1 VPSEK
6 DKSKE
11 QKAAAFAGIRR
22 RGIKMEV
29 DRTSDK
35 VVRSIHDYWTLFLFE
50 GAALLLLGLLAV
62 VIPSI
67 ASSAATLFIGWLFII
82 SGVIGLVTTFWAR
95 PIPGFWWS
103 LVSAL
108 LGVLVGAVL
117 VAHRSNDL
125 YGGLMGWPLEAA
137 GPLRMVL
144 VLFFL
149 IEGGASIMFAFEH
162 RRQFSGRWAWML
174 ASGILDIGL
183 ATVIIFDLPGTS
195 AWTMGLLIGINMI
208 VGGASLIAMGLHA
221 RSGSPASNAA
231 LQ

>member
-1 VPSEK
+1 
-6 DKSKE
+6 
-11 QKAAAFAGIRR
+11 
-22 RGIKMEV
+22 MEV
-29 DRTSDK
+29 NRLPDK
-35 VVRSIHDYWTLFLFE
+35 VTRSIRDYWTLFLFE
-50 GAALLLLGLLAV
+50 GAALVSLGLLAG

-67 ASSAATLFIGWLFII
+67 ASSAAPLFIGWLFIV
-82 SGVIGLVTTFWAR
+82 SGIIGLVTTFWAR
-95 PIPGFWWS
+95 HIPGVWWS

-108 LGVLVGAVL
+108 LGILVGTVL
-117 VAHRSNDL
+117 IALRSHDL
-125 YGGLMGWPLEAA
+125 YGGLMGWPLEAV

-149 IEGGASIMFAFEH
+149 IEVGASIMFAFEH

-174 ASGILDIGL
+174 ASGVLDIGL

>member
-1 VPSEK
+1 
-6 DKSKE
+6 
-11 QKAAAFAGIRR
+11 
-22 RGIKMEV
+22 MEV
-29 DRTSDK
+29 NRMQDT
-35 VVRSIHDYWTLFLFE
+35 VTRSIHDYWTLFLFE
-50 GAALLLLGLLAV
+50 GVVLVALGLLAII
-62 VIPSI
+62 IPSI
-67 ASSAATLFIGWLFII
+67 ASSAAILFIGWLFIA

-95 PIPGFWWS
+95 HIPGFWWS

-108 LGVLVGAVL
+108 LGILVGAVL
-117 VAHRSNDL
+117 IAHRSNDL
-125 YGGLMGWPLEAA
+125 YGGLMGWPLETI

-174 ASGILDIGL
+174 ASGVLDIGL
-183 ATVIIFDLPGTS
+183 ASIIIFDLSGTS

-231 LQ
+231 FP

>member
-1 VPSEK
+1 
-6 DKSKE
+6 
-11 QKAAAFAGIRR
+11 
-22 RGIKMEV
+22 MEV
-29 DRTSDK
+29 NRLSDT
-35 VVRSIHDYWTLFLFE
+35 VTRSIHDYWTLFLFE
-50 GAALLLLGLLAV
+50 GVALISLGLLAI

-95 PIPGFWWS
+95 HLPGYWWS

-108 LGVLVGAVL
+108 LGILVGAVL
-117 VAHRSNDL
+117 IAHKSNDL
-125 YGGLMGWPLEAA
+125 YGGLMGWPLEAI

-174 ASGILDIGL
+174 ASGVIDIGL
-183 ATVIIFDLPGTS
+183 ASIIIFNLPGTS

-221 RSGSPASNAA
+221 RSASPASNAS

>member
-1 VPSEK
+1 
-6 DKSKE
+6 
-11 QKAAAFAGIRR
+11 
-22 RGIKMEV
+22 MEV
-29 DRTSDK
+29 NRMPDT
-35 VVRSIHDYWTLFLFE
+35 VTRSIHDYWTLFLFE
-50 GAALLLLGLLAV
+50 GVVLVALGLLAII
-62 VIPSI
+62 IPSI
-67 ASSAATLFIGWLFII
+67 ASSAAILFIGWLFIA

-95 PIPGFWWS
+95 HIPGFWWS

-108 LGVLVGAVL
+108 LGILVGAVL
-117 VAHRSNDL
+117 IAHRSNDL
-125 YGGLMGWPLEAA
+125 YGGLMGWPLETI

-174 ASGILDIGL
+174 ASGVLDISL
-183 ATVIIFDLPGTS
+183 ASIIIFDLSGTS

-231 LQ
+231 FP

>member
-1 VPSEK
+1 MEVVRTSEK
-6 DKSKE
+6 
-11 QKAAAFAGIRR
+11 AI
-22 RGIKMEV
+22 
-29 DRTSDK
+29 
-35 VVRSIHDYWTLFLFE
+35 RSIHDYWTLFLFE
-50 GAALLLLGLLAV
+50 GAALVLLGLIAV
-62 VIPSI
+62 AIPSI
-67 ASSAATLFIGWLFII
+67 TSSAATLFIGWLFIV
-82 SGVIGLVTTFWAR
+82 SGIIGLATTFLAR
-95 PIPGFWWS
+95 HLPGFWWS

-108 LGVLVGAVL
+108 ISVLVGTVL
-117 VAHRSNDL
+117 VAHKSNDL

-137 GPLRMVL
+137 GPMRMVL

-174 ASGILDIGL
+174 ASGVLDIGL

-221 RSGSPASNAA
+221 RLGSPASNAA
-231 LQ
+231 LR

>member
-1 VPSEK
+1 
-6 DKSKE
+6 
-11 QKAAAFAGIRR
+11 
-22 RGIKMEV
+22 MEV
-29 DRTSDK
+29 NRMPDT
-35 VVRSIHDYWTLFLFE
+35 VTRSIHDYWTLFLFE
-50 GAALLLLGLLAV
+50 GVALVSLGLLAII
-62 VIPSI
+62 IPSI
-67 ASSAATLFIGWLFII
+67 ASTAATLFIGWLFIV

-95 PIPGFWWS
+95 HIPGFWWS

-117 VAHRSNDL
+117 IAHRSKDL
-125 YGGLMGWPLEAA
+125 YGGLMGWPFETV

-162 RRQFSGRWAWML
+162 RRQLSGRWAWML
-174 ASGILDIGL
+174 ASGVLDIGL
-183 ATVIIFDLPGTS
+183 ACIIIFDLPGTS

-231 LQ
+231 FQ